1 MCVRRAVV
9 MAGDDCLHPCPHDAS
24 AALSATNWKDKQ
36 RTNTALP
43 WFLSAIFAN
52 GFKNPLGALAILYDH
67 GCRGCVL
74 RLLLLLLLLLLL
86 WRRWPACAVRD
97 R

>member
-1 MCVRRAVV
+1 VC
-9 MAGDDCLHPCPHDAS
+9 GDDCLHPCPHDAS

-67 GCRGCVL
+67 GCCSCVL
-74 RLLLLLLLLLLL
+74 RL
-86 WRRWPACAVRD
+86 RVAVAVAVVAAVACMCCEG
-97 R
+97 